1 MMRIIF
7 LSVFMGI
14 YGAAAFAQ
22 RPAVLAYYTGDGE
35 TIRQYPVAGLTHVI
49 YSFLHLN
56 GDTLS
61 FRNEKQKATLRQLVS
76 LKEEHPGLKILVALG
91 GWGGCGPCSG
101 AFSTP
106 SGRTKFTRAALRLFR
121 EYNVDGIDID
131 WEYPTIPGYPGHA
144 YAPED
149 RVHFT
154 QLLREMRRRFGK
166 QYEISFAAGGF
177 TRFVEEAVDW
187 AKVVRYV
194 DRINL
199 MTYDLVSGASTQ
211 TGHHT
216 PLFSNPSQQESAD
229 HCITMLKARNI
240 PLEKLVIGAAF
251 YARSWKEVSPERDG
265 LYQSGEFQSFIPYRK
280 FPALLAD
287 SSGFVQYRDETS
299 KSAWSYN
306 ARQKVFATY
315 DDPGSVKAKAAYVL
329 QNKLGGIMFWELT
342 LDKPVDGLLSIIL
355 RELGQ

>member
-1 MMRIIF
+1 MMRTF
-7 LSVFMGI
+7 LLSVFMGTCSI
-14 YGAAAFAQ
+14 VASAQ

-35 TIRQYPVAGLTHVI
+35 TIRQYPIAGLTHVI

-61 FRNEKQKATLRQLVS
+61 FSNEKQKTTLRQLAA
-76 LKEEHPGLKILVALG
+76 LKKDHPGLKILVALG

-106 SGRTKFTRAALRLFR
+106 MGRTRFTRSALRLFQ
-121 EYNVDGIDID
+121 EYDVDGIDID

-149 RVHFT
+149 RGHFT
-154 QLLREMRRRFGK
+154 QLLREMRKRFGK
-166 QYEISFAAGGF
+166 KYEISFAAGGF
-177 TRFVEEAVDW
+177 TRFVEESVDW
-187 AKVVRYV
+187 KKVVRYV

-216 PLFSNPSQQESAD
+216 PLFSNLTQQESAD
-229 HCITMLKARNI
+229 HCISMLKARKI
-240 PLEKLVIGAAF
+240 PVEKLVLGAAF
-251 YARSWKEVSPERDG
+251 YARSWKDVSPERNG
-265 LYQSGEFQSFIPYRK
+265 LYQLGEFESFIPYRK
-280 FPALLAD
+280 FPTLLAD
-287 SSGFVQYRDETS
+287 SSGFVQYHDEIS
-299 KSAWSYN
+299 NAAWSYN
-306 ARQKVFATY
+306 ARQKIFATY

-329 QNKLGGIMFWELT
+329 KNKLGGIMFWELT

-355 RELGQ
+355 REMGK